1 MRFLIISFFLFA
13 SIPKGNCQN
22 WLSGNIPFPVKQ
34 LRVILPDT
42 ITNKIYFA
50 GAIILDGT
58 GDYNKNAICVYDA
71 NGWSTIDTVNG
82 LIYSMAIYQNEL
94 IVGGSFTGVNGQNFP
109 YLIKWDGNS
118 WQHLGGNIN
127 STVTKIRVV
136 NNELVVTGYFSQ
148 IGNIT
153 ANHVAKWNGSAWS
166 DLFNVP
172 FMTGYVI
179 NDVSY
184 FNNEWYI
191 AGNFAMSN
199 GVTDIAVYNNGWKT
213 VGTIDTLQ
221 GGFTS
226 VSDLEIYKNELY
238 VAGYIYKSQG
248 NVGNGIQRWNG
259 TSWNALNN
267 SVQGW
272 DNTFNSN
279 AQINDICVSNGN
291 LYVGG
296 VFSFAD
302 NVPASRFAIW
312 DGVKWCSTDDDFGSS
327 VIQTVGTFQDT
338 VWIGGADTI
347 NNICMNRVAKFA
359 ENNSLDTCS
368 ILNISENMRPVFNL
382 NVYPNP
388 TTSNLS
394 LNFNFSLN
402 NDFKL
407 IVFESTGRL
416 VEAKVLTTEDRKL
429 ILETETF
436 SNGIYFIHYSDQSR
450 SIVVKF
456 LKH

>member
-1 MRFLIISFFLFA
+1 MRYLIISFILFNCT
-13 SIPKGNCQN
+13 KQVNCQN
-22 WLSGNIPFPVKQ
+22 WQPGNVPFSVKQ

-42 ITNKIYFA
+42 INNRIFFA
-50 GAIILDGT
+50 GAIILDGS
-58 GDYNKNAICVYDA
+58 GNYNKNAICVFDG
-71 NGWSTIDTVNG
+71 NNWTTIDTING
-82 LIYSMAIYQNEL
+82 LIYSMVIYQNEL

-109 YLIKWDGNS
+109 YLVKWDGNN

-148 IGNIT
+148 IGNIA
-153 ANHVAKWNGSAWS
+153 ANHVAKWNGSTWS

-191 AGNFAMSN
+191 AGNFTMSN

-226 VSDLEIYKNELY
+226 ISDLEIYKNELY
-238 VAGYIYKSQG
+238 ASGYIYKSQG

-259 TSWNALNN
+259 TSWNSLNN

-296 VFSFAD
+296 VFSYAD

-312 DGVKWCSTDDDFGSS
+312 DGVKWCSTNDDFGGS
-327 VIQTVGTFQDT
+327 VIQTIGVFQDT

-347 NNICMNRVAKFA
+347 NNICMNRVAKLPVNTSVDTCGILSISEFQ
-359 ENNSLDTCS
+359 NNSDQITL
-368 ILNISENMRPVFNL
+368 F
-382 NVYPNP
+382 PNP
-388 TTSNLS
+388 TTTEMFLE
-394 LNFNFSLN
+394 FNFIPLREYTIS
-402 NDFKL
+402 
-407 IVFESTGRL
+407 VFDCYGQYVYVEIQKNVNGQSRLFTGEL
-416 VEAKVLTTEDRKL
+416 P
-429 ILETETF
+429 
-436 SNGIYFIHYSDQSR
+436 NGVYFIHYIDEKR
-450 SIVVKF
+450 STAIKF
-456 LKH
+456 IKQ